1 MQTTLE
7 NILIAEDDADDFE
20 LLRDAI
26 VDAGFS
32 VIIERAENGEI
43 LLRILGLNIP
53 DILFL
58 DIQMP
63 CKDGKQCLKEIRDNP
78 RYDALP
84 VIMYSSHSAKNDIEY
99 CYRQR
104 ANLYTLKP
112 SSYANLKRVIEH
124 IFSIDWKRVAYYP
137 PLSTFVIGADPELG

>member
-7 NILIAEDDADDFE
+7 NILIAEDDVDDFE

-32 VIIERAENGEI
+32 LIIERAENGEI

-124 IFSIDWKRVAYYP
+124 IFSIDWKRVTYYP
-137 PLSTFVIGADPELG
+137 PLSTFVIGADAELG

>member
-7 NILIAEDDADDFE
+7 NILIAEDDVDDFE